1 MFEEILKNVKEQ
13 LDQGTDPY
21 ELSDV
26 LERSSS
32 YLFEAMNVS
41 EEENV
46 NKLILDSEEFNKR
59 NYLRWKDGFHRLEML
74 RQISIEAGMQFQKQ
88 FLSITEYESDPL
100 LGVLMRQHANACR
113 IAGEIILLLKGGYPD
128 GAVARWRSL
137 FEISVTCLVINKYG
151 RDAAKDYIRHGRI
164 KAVEGMEEYQKTAE
178 DMKLKPYDEDV
189 MSAAIALKK
198 RLSGGKDSFH
208 WAREYAGAS
217 KLEKL
222 REDVGL
228 GKWSHNYKLASR
240 NVHADYSEMLSLF
253 AMSEAKQDGLLV
265 GQSDSGMVEPAQMT
279 AITLAQI
286 TSEFLTVHIHEEN
299 KLDYT
304 NSILFMQL
312 IKHYVDAVGESF
324 LKCSEQSPFQPKKCR

>member
-13 LDQGTDPY
+13 LDNGTDPY
-21 ELSDV
+21 DLSDV

-32 YLFEAMNVS
+32 CLFDVMSAS

-59 NYLRWKDGFHRLEML
+59 NYLRWKSGFQRLEML
-74 RQISIEAGMQFQKQ
+74 RQISIEAGMELQKQ
-88 FLSITEYESDPL
+88 FLTITEYESDPL

-151 RDAAKDYIRHGRI
+151 RDAAQDYIRHGKV
-164 KAVEGMEEYQKTAE
+164 KAVEGMEEYQKTAQ
-178 DMKLKPYDEDV
+178 DMKLKPYEEDEI
-189 MSAAIALKK
+189 SAAIAIKEQL
-198 RLSGGKDSFH
+198 LAGENHFH
-208 WAREYAGAS
+208 WARKYAGAS

-240 NVHADYSEMLSLF
+240 NIHADYSEMLSLF
-253 AMSEAKQDGLLV
+253 AMSEAKQDMLLV
-265 GQSDSGMVEPAQMT
+265 GQSNSGMAEPAHMT

-286 TSEFLTVHIHEEN
+286 TSTFLTAHIHEEN

-304 NSILFMQL
+304 DSLLFLHL
-312 IKHYVDAVGESF
+312 IQYYVNAIGESF
-324 LKCSEQSPFQPKKCR
+324 LKCSEESI